1 MTQNTKF
8 KVGDWVCEQHYDHEW
23 DDIYQV
29 KDIAWD
35 GMTGECLI
43 SLEEHRSNGASNFN
57 ATKDY
62 YWSQDSLEAAPDYA
76 IKEHL
81 AERTT
86 QEILTRLANLD
97 ILALV
102 PEDLTP
108 DQCSV
113 MMPGINEVAR
123 LSGLAAGL
131 LRGKCDD

>member
-1 MTQNTKF
+1 MKQNAKF
-8 KVGDWVCEQHYDHEW
+8 KVGDWVCEQGYDYEW

-29 KDIAWD
+29 KYIAWSD
-35 GMTGECLI
+35 ITREWVV
-43 SLEEHRSNGASNFN
+43 SLEGHPSNGDSSFN
-57 ATKDY
+57 STKDF
-62 YWSQDSLEAAPDYA
+62 YWSQEDLDSAPDYA
-76 IKEHL
+76 IKEL
-81 AERTT
+81 LTNRTT

-113 MMPGINEVAR
+113 MMPGISEVSR

-131 LRGKCDD
+131 LRGK

>member
-1 MTQNTKF
+1 
-8 KVGDWVCEQHYDHEW
+8 
-23 DDIYQV
+23 
-29 KDIAWD
+29 
-35 GMTGECLI
+35 MTGECLI
-43 SLEEHRSNGASNFN
+43 SLEGYPANGSSTFN

-62 YWSQDSLEAAPDYA
+62 YWAANLWEVAPDYA
-76 IKEHL
+76 IKEL
-81 AERTT
+81 LTERTT

-113 MMPGINEVAR
+113 MMPGISEVSR

-131 LRGKCDD
+131 LRGK